1 MKDSFSVKKK
11 SVENL
16 PKKSVFC
23 AKSAVFG
30 GQFSD
35 FRSLRRAGG
44 RGTLMILLPE
54 DDPEKQRPE
63 TGNEACQGV
72 EKIRHPV
79 FELPGGNWSDLS

>member
-16 PKKSVFC
+16 PKKSVFVRK
-23 AKSAVFG
+23 AL
-30 GQFSD
+30 FSVD
-35 FRSLRRAGG
+35 NFLISVRYGG
-44 RGTLMILLPE
+44 RGSRGTQIILLPE

-63 TGNEACQGV
+63 AGNEACQGV